1 VKKIT
6 IGLMFVF
13 LCAVLLQA
21 SLWIQKDDR
30 LFREARILIFD
41 EEWEEALEK
50 LEELIE
56 NYPGSSLFAKAI
68 FNKAICLKEIEGNE
82 VEAVQTYKEYLRI
95 NGSDRN
101 LMEEAETSIID
112 LALLL
117 FEKGRVF
124 YLREVEDR
132 LLSENN
138 VIRYY
143 AAFEMSYIQDK
154 DIAVRAVPI
163 LKRILREEKDE
174 RLKDRA
180 MICLLRID
188 PELVKD
194 LREEEPYEFNVRV
207 LNFSVHKIEN
217 MEQIF
222 FIGIPWSLADLIFS
236 IIPEQSR
243 NSMKKQGMDIDRIV
257 ADLTKLK
264 GEIIEIKDDEEG
276 IVIKIWLK

>member
-1 VKKIT
+1 MKKIA

-21 SLWIQKDDR
+21 SFWTQNDEK

-41 EEWEEALEK
+41 EKWEAALEK

-68 FNKAICLKEIEGNE
+68 FNKALCLKELEGNE
-82 VEAVQTYKEYLRI
+82 VEALQTYKEYLQI
-95 NGSDRN
+95 NGRDRT
-101 LMEEAETSIID
+101 LTEEAETSIID
-112 LALLL
+112 IALQL

-132 LLSENN
+132 LLSENSA
-138 VIRYY
+138 IRYY
-143 AAFEMSYIQDK
+143 AAFEMSYIEDK
-154 DIAVRAVPI
+154 DIAVRAVPV
-163 LKRILREEKDE
+163 LQRILQEEKDE

-194 LREEEPYEFNVRV
+194 VEEEKSHEFNVRI
-207 LNFSVHKIEN
+207 LNFSVNKIGN
-217 MEQIF
+217 MEQLF
-222 FIGIPWSLADLIFS
+222 FISIPWSLADLIFS

-243 NSMKKQGMDIDRIV
+243 NSMKKQGVDIDRIV

-264 GEIIEIKDDEEG
+264 GKVFEIKDEEEG
-276 IVIKIWLK
+276 IIIKIWLK

>member
-1 VKKIT
+1 VKKTT
-6 IGLMFVF
+6 IIFILIF
-13 LCAVLLQA
+13 LCTVLLQA
-21 SLWIQKDDR
+21 SLWTQKDDR

-50 LEELIE
+50 LEEFLE
-56 NYPGSSLFAKAI
+56 EYPDSPLFAMAI
-68 FNKAICLKEIEGNE
+68 FNKAICLKELEGNE
-82 VEAVQTYKEYLRI
+82 VEALQTYKEYLQI
-95 NGSDRN
+95 NGRNRN
-101 LMEEAETSIID
+101 LTEAAETSIID
-112 LALLL
+112 LALQL

-143 AAFEMSYIQDK
+143 AAFELSYIEDK

-163 LKRILREEKDE
+163 LQRILREEGDE

-188 PELVKD
+188 PDLVKD
-194 LREEEPYEFNVRV
+194 FEEETPREFKVRV
-207 LNFSVHKIEN
+207 LKFSVHKIEN
-217 MEQIF
+217 MERIF
-222 FIGIPWSLADLIFS
+222 FIVIPWSLADLIFS

-243 NSMKKQGMDIDRIV
+243 NSMKKQGVDISRIV

-264 GEIIEIKDDEEG
+264 GKVFEIRDNEEG
-276 IVIKIWLK
+276 IVIKIWLE

>member
-1 VKKIT
+1 MI
-6 IGLMFVF
+6 F
-13 LCAVLLQA
+13 LCAVLMQA
-21 SLWIQKDDR
+21 SLWTQRDDR

-50 LEELIE
+50 LEELLE
-56 NYPGSSLFAKAI
+56 EYPDSPLFTRTV
-68 FNKAICLKEIEGNE
+68 FNKAICLKELGGNE
-82 VEAVQTYKEYLRI
+82 VEALKTYKEYLRI
-95 NGSDRN
+95 NGRN
-101 LMEEAETSIID
+101 RSLTEEAETSIID
-112 LALLL
+112 LALQL
-117 FEKGRVF
+117 FERGRVF

-143 AAFEMSYIQDK
+143 AAFEMSYIEDK

-163 LKRILREEKDE
+163 LQRILREEKDE

-194 LREEEPYEFNVRV
+194 LEEEEPREFKVRI
-207 LNFSVHKIEN
+207 LNFSVHKIGN

-243 NSMKKQGMDIDRIV
+243 ISMKKQGVDIDHII

-264 GEIIEIKDDEEG
+264 GRVFEIKDDEEG
-276 IVIKIWLK
+276 IIIKIWIE